1 MIYKKWHAIQLNLE
15 IRHLWNAINFLTFTK
30 IISKTL
36 SRKYSQKLLDH
47 VTKSATD
54 AIKTTSKWAIKKNPA
69 ETTVDLIGNKIANKI
84 TKNSSQTEEKS
95 LEIPKDT
102 HL

>member
-1 MIYKKWHAIQLNLE
+1 MIYKKWHVIQLNLE
-15 IRHLWNAINFLTFTK
+15 IRHLWKVINFLTSTK

-54 AIKTTSKWAIKKNPA
+54 VIKTTSKWTIKKNPSRNNRWF
-69 ETTVDLIGNKIANKI
+69 DC
-84 TKNSSQTEEKS
+84 Q
-95 LEIPKDT
+95 
-102 HL
+102 